1 MDEYRAELLPEDKLR
16 IVQELSRQHGK
27 VGMVGDGI
35 NDAPALASASVGVA
49 MGAAGSD
56 TALEV
61 ADIALLSDD
70 LSRLP
75 FVMALSRRALN
86 IIKTN
91 IAFSLAAKA
100 VVIGL
105 TFAGIT
111 NLWLAIL
118 ADTGASLL
126 VIANGMRLL
135 SSRHKRL
142 ASPEPSQRED

>member
-1 MDEYRAELLPEDKLR
+1 
-16 IVQELSRQHGK
+16 
-27 VGMVGDGI
+27 
-35 NDAPALASASVGVA
+35 